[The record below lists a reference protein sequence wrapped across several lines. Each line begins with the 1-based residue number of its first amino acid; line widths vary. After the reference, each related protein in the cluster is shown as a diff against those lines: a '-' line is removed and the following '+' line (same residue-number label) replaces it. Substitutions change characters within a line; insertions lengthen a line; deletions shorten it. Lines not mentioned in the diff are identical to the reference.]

1 MKSKWNDN
9 KISFIALS
17 IIMGY
22 LVGEL
27 IKYINILGS
36 SEKAPMV
43 CAMGASAYAIFIKY
57 YKNSKPSKKQL

>member
-1 MKSKWNDN
+1 MKSKWNN

-17 IIMGY
+17 IILGY

-36 SEKAPMV
+36 SEKAPMI
-43 CAMGASAYAIFIKY
+43 CAMGAGGYAVFIKY
-57 YKNSKPSKKQL
+57 FKNSTTSKKQL